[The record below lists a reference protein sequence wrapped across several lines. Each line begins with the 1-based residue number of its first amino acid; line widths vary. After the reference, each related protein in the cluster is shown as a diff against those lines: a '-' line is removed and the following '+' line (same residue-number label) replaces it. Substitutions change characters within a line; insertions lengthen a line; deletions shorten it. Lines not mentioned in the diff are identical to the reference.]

1 MVRVVC
7 FHCCVLGSIS
17 GWTEI
22 LQHVQCAKKVLKKV
36 KIVKFIW
43 KKICGTQRSGAG
55 FHFQSCL
62 LHPTTWLLN
71 TPIPPCSLPTN
82 LFLLNSTQLRHT
94 QLQLLTFP
102 QRQPK
107 SCSDDISTGNQ
118 VKAPVQSTI
127 LRRLSSTNSAT
138 TPVSIRTL
146 SCKLQKPMLVVE
158 RNLLKWYWTKA
169 CRIIR
174 NPTDQAEKLGQ
185 TKDIW
190 NKTSSVQLLSRVQ
203 LFATPRTT
211 ARQASL
217 SIPNFRSIFKL
228 MSIESVMPSNHL
240 ILCHPL
246 LLLPSVFP
254 SIRVFSNESVLRVR
268 WSKY

>member
-1 MVRVVC
+1 MKVAALTEFPGCLVVRVAC

-71 TPIPPCSLPTN
+71 TPIPPCSLPTH

-174 NPTDQAEKLGQ
+174 NPTDQAEKLG
-185 TKDIW
+185 
-190 NKTSSVQLLSRVQ
+190 
-203 LFATPRTT
+203 
-211 ARQASL
+211 
-217 SIPNFRSIFKL
+217 
-228 MSIESVMPSNHL
+228 
-240 ILCHPL
+240 
-246 LLLPSVFP
+246 
-254 SIRVFSNESVLRVR
+254 
-268 WSKY
+268 